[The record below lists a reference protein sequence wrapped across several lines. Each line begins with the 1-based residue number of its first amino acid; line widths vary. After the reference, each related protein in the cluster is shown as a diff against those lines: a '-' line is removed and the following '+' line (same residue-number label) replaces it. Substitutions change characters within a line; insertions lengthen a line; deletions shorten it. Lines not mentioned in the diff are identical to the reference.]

1 MLKNSEVL
9 FINCIG
15 SYYYSIF
22 QHINNFE
29 WPDVLLYLARGKLV
43 YKKLDMKE
51 IYKKYSDNPWGY
63 QPIRIETFRDQEELK
78 IDSEFYKF
86 VSDNCRVKTE
96 RKDIKKETDIK
107 SIILNGL
114 QDGKYLIVNVDE
126 FYIPTSKKKYNK
138 YHNKHSVMVL
148 DVNLDDSQM
157 KLIDSEE
164 NCPIVI
170 SLEAFKNSISHSPY
184 DNMYLYTISTKDY
197 VSYSIK
203 EERLFDAING
213 FCNSQYL
220 DQILRDM
227 EDNLNRENA
236 AYYFQGYYYNIMS
249 KIVPYMCM
257 VRYALLITRLC
268 DRNVLDVLINEYCG
282 LCNLMRL
289 KLYKNSISYDFM
301 RKKFYEIMTK
311 HFRAIEELQLHPGG

>member
-96 RKDIKKETDIK
+96 RKE
-107 SIILNGL
+107 
-114 QDGKYLIVNVDE
+114 
-126 FYIPTSKKKYNK
+126 
-138 YHNKHSVMVL
+138 
-148 DVNLDDSQM
+148 
-157 KLIDSEE
+157 
-164 NCPIVI
+164 
-170 SLEAFKNSISHSPY
+170 
-184 DNMYLYTISTKDY
+184 
-197 VSYSIK
+197 
-203 EERLFDAING
+203 
-213 FCNSQYL
+213 
-220 DQILRDM
+220 ILR
-227 EDNLNRENA
+227 
-236 AYYFQGYYYNIMS
+236 
-249 KIVPYMCM
+249 
-257 VRYALLITRLC
+257 
-268 DRNVLDVLINEYCG
+268 VLY
-282 LCNLMRL
+282 
-289 KLYKNSISYDFM
+289 
-301 RKKFYEIMTK
+301 
-311 HFRAIEELQLHPGG
+311 